1 MKANST
7 QIRIGVAIVVWSCL
21 LIVGIGL
28 SPTAQAQYSNNG
40 DQNRRNDRY
49 DRNRNRGGQTSDNY
63 GNYGGSFDLRQTA
76 LNAGYN
82 EGLKDGASARQ
93 NRRNSDYRNQSTYRK
108 ATKDYSSHLG
118 DRELYR
124 RYFREAYENGYNNGL
139 NPGSYDNTSN
149 NSNPD
154 WNRNNN
160 PDWNR
165 NNNPD
170 WNRNNRGQNR
180 RGNNGDGYGNYGGSF
195 DLRQTALNAGY
206 NEGIKEGR
214 KDRNNPSDFRNK
226 SAYQK
231 ATSDYSSKLG
241 DRGLYQRYYREAFEN
256 GYDAGLNGY

>member
-1 MKANST
+1 MKTNST
-7 QIRIGVAIVVWSCL
+7 QIRIGAAIIIWSFL
-21 LIVGIGL
+21 LIVGSSL
-28 SPTAQAQYSNNG
+28 SPAVQAQYRNNDVQG
-40 DQNRRNDRY
+40 RRD
-49 DRNRNRGGQTSDNY
+49 DRNRNGRGGNGDNY

-93 NRRNSDYRNQSTYRK
+93 RGRGSDYQNQSVYRR
-108 ATKDYSSHLG
+108 ATKDYSSRLG

-139 NPGSYDNTSN
+139 NPGSYDNN
-149 NSNPD
+149 GNRD

-160 PDWNR
+160 RDWNR
-165 NNNPD
+165 GD
-170 WNRNNRGQNR
+170 NRDQNQRGR
-180 RGNNGDGYGNYGGSF
+180 TGDGYDNWGGSF

-206 NEGIKEGR
+206 NEGIKDGR
-214 KDRNNPSDFRNK
+214 NDRNRNGRSDFRNK

-241 DRGLYQRYYREAFEN
+241 DRGLYQRYYRAAYEN
-256 GYDAGLNGY
+256 GYSTGLDGN